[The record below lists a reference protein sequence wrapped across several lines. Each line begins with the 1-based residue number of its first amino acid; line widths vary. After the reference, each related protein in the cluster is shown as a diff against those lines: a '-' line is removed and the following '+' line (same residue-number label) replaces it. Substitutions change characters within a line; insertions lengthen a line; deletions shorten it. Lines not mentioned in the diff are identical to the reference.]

1 MILSELV
8 DLYDRLSADDEFAS
22 RLPRMGMSTQ
32 NIVFYVVLTPEGK
45 LFDVQDA
52 RVAETLPPKKKGG
65 TPVQKL
71 VPRKMIVP
79 GSAHPSGSTPTPR
92 FLWDQPA
99 YLFGY
104 SEKGGKDDAKAREK
118 LFPAYRDYHREIL
131 EKYGIADGGF
141 RAVVRF
147 LESWDPGAVPDD
159 LKKKIASF
167 GPGFGL
173 FRIQGAAGFVYE
185 APEVVAAWRNENA
198 EQSAARFDQL
208 GDCLVTGKKNVP
220 IVPVIDTKVKLQT
233 KTPGGCAI
241 VSFNDSAYE
250 SYGKSQT
257 LNAPIS
263 EEAGFKACNALN
275 MLLDDERF
283 HVKVGGTT
291 VVFWTGRKT
300 QTESL
305 LGLLFGGGFAE
316 SATDETLAEKLRVLW
331 QIVGRAGDPD
341 LSEIGDD
348 VSTPFYMLGI
358 EPNAARIIVR
368 FWHEST
374 LGDLILKLRRH
385 HEDMAIAKTSENDPE
400 HLPLWQI
407 VRQTA
412 RDADGVP
419 PLLAGALLRSV
430 IEGLPYPA
438 SLYQL
443 VLNRI
448 HVSHRDANG
457 KYRVGGKVSYAQAAV
472 VKGYLKRNKQKG
484 EIEMSLDVSNKAPAY
499 LLGRLFATLEKTQ
512 GEAQG
517 DLNAGVGDKYYS
529 SASATPKVVFP
540 TLLDLFRKHLKKL
553 SGDKKGLAV
562 VREKLVG
569 EILDGIDAAA
579 GFPASLSLEDRGV
592 FALGYYHQMRSFFAK
607 KDGGEQDR

>member
-1 MILSELV
+1 MILSKLV
-8 DLYDRLSADDEFAS
+8 ELYDRFAEDDEIS
-22 RLPRMGMSTQ
+22 PRLPRMGTSSQ
-32 NIVFYVVLTPEGK
+32 NISFYVVLTPEGK

-52 RVAETLPPKKKGG
+52 RVTEVIPPKKKGG
-65 TPVQKL
+65 EPTEKL

-79 GSAHPSGSTPTPR
+79 GGAHPTGSAPTPR

-99 YLFGY
+99 YIFGY
-104 SEKGGKDDAKAREK
+104 SEKDDAKAREK
-118 LFPAYRDYHREIL
+118 LFPAYRDYHREFGVRYAIQD
-131 EKYGIADGGF
+131 EGY
-141 RAVVRF
+141 RAVVHF
-147 LESWDPGAVPDD
+147 LESWTPDAVTNE
-159 LKKKIASF
+159 LREKIASF
-167 GPGFGL
+167 GPGFGV
-173 FRIQGAAGFVYE
+173 FRIQGRSGFVYE
-185 APEVVAAWRNENA
+185 SPEI
-198 EQSAARFDQL
+198 QSAWERESGTKNL
-208 GDCLVTGKKNVP
+208 PIGDCLVTGKRNVP
-220 IVPVIDTKVKLQT
+220 VVPVIETKIKLAGT
-233 KTPGGCAI
+233 AVGGGAI
-241 VSFNDSAYE
+241 SSFNASAYE

-275 MLLDDERF
+275 VLIQDDRF
-283 HVKVGGTT
+283 HVKVAGTT

-305 LGLLFGGGFAE
+305 MGFLFGSSFGE
-316 SATDETLAEKLRVLW
+316 SAMDAALEEKLLRLW

-341 LSEIGDD
+341 LTELGDD

-358 EPNAARIIVR
+358 EPNAARIVIR
-368 FWHEST
+368 FWHKST
-374 LGDLILKLRRH
+374 LGDIIVKLRQH
-385 HEDMAIAKTSENDPE
+385 HADMAIQRSFEDDPE
-400 HLPLWQI
+400 PIPLWQI

-412 RDADGVP
+412 RAADGVP
-419 PLLAGALLRSV
+419 PLLAGAFLRSV

-448 HVSHRDANG
+448 HVSHRDENG
-457 KYRVGGKVSYAQAAV
+457 KYRVGGKVTYCQAAI

-484 EIEMSLDVSNKAPAY
+484 VMGMSLDVTSKEPAY

-517 DLNAGVGDKYYS
+517 DINAGIGDKYYS
-529 SASATPKVVFP
+529 AASATPRVVFP
-540 TLLDLFRKHLKKL
+540 MLLDLFRKHMKKL

-569 EILDGIDAAA
+569 EILDGIDAAK
-579 GFPASLSLEDRGV
+579 GFPANLSLDDRGL
-592 FALGYYHQMRSFFAK
+592 FALGYYQQMRTFFTK
-607 KDGGEQDR
+607 KDDGVSEQ